1 MTTLSVTVRS
11 PSVDYG
17 PMAKYYDLIMIG
29 GNYYD
34 YAAIAEHLASVPGVR
49 TALELGIGTGLIPE
63 RLLKLRAYDAFAG
76 VDYTPAMIDIAR
88 QRLADWPQ
96 VTLSVQDVTR
106 LELGTAYDLVFSYG
120 GPWYFVPDHHSWALI
135 SHLPTDE
142 ANSRGLAAAA
152 AHLSPG
158 GRLLLGIQG
167 PHKPYSRPLPGGF
180 TYTQELLPAPGGFRK
195 RYVLADRAGNHP
207 VDQVTDY
214 RVYGFTSAQRLLAG
228 AGLCL
233 PAPRPGHGKMFLE
246 FAARS

>member
-1 MTTLSVTVRS
+1 MTTLSVTDRS

-17 PMAKYYDLIMIG
+17 PMAKFYDLIMIG
-29 GNYYD
+29 GSYYD

-49 TALELGIGTGLIPE
+49 TALELGVGTGLIPE
-63 RLLKLRAYDAFAG
+63 RLLRLRAYDAFAG
-76 VDYTPAMIDIAR
+76 VDYTPAMIGIAR
-88 QRLADWPQ
+88 DRLADWPQ
-96 VTLSVQDVTR
+96 VSLSVQDVTA
-106 LELGTAYDLVFSYG
+106 LALGATFDLVFSYG

-135 SHLPTDE
+135 SHLPDDE
-142 ANSRGLAAAA
+142 ANARGLKAAA

-158 GRLLLGIQG
+158 GRLLLGIQQ
-167 PHKPYSRPLPGGF
+167 PHKAYARPLPGGF
-180 TYTQELLPAPGGFRK
+180 TYAQSLFPLAGGFRK
-195 RYVLADRAGNHP
+195 RYVLTDRAGNVL